1 LPGVGERCTPRATW
15 SCIDEPLKL
24 AGRSRSA
31 SLPTPGKGRAGRH
44 RLLREAFMSHL
55 AAPRPSLKLPG
66 MLDEPDGSLPLSPE
80 QRRQPVVPSL
90 GGKQQPPLCV
100 AQGQDERA
108 RPRPVP
114 FLRGTDS
121 AWAAGSLSHRESGTR
136 WRAAADGGA
145 TGTSAGTVWATPLAH
160 RLPALARALAAL
172 RGAPRARRSGVGGS
186 TQAACG
192 RGACA
197 SRAASKVAV

>member
-1 LPGVGERCTPRATW
+1 
-15 SCIDEPLKL
+15 
-24 AGRSRSA
+24 
-31 SLPTPGKGRAGRH
+31 
-44 RLLREAFMSHL
+44 MSHL

-136 WRAAADGGA
+136 WRAAADGRSDRDLSGNRVGDAVGAQAPCAGESTRSAQRSPKGA
-145 TGTSAGTVWATPLAH
+145 TQRCGRLHSGSVWPRRMRKPRCFKGRCLIAGLVHPHAVEDAHPDIGQGAH
-160 RLPALARALAAL
+160 RHTMRFAFASL
-172 RGAPRARRSGVGGS
+172 R
-186 TQAACG
+186 
-192 RGACA
+192 
-197 SRAASKVAV
+197 